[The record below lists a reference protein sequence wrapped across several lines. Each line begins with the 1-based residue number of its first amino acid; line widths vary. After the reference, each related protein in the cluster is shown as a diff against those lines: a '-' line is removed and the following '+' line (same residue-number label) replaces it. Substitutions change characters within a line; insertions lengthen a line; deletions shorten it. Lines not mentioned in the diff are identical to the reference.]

1 MSLRLL
7 FTIAITTLLCFCTKQ
22 NPKLVIITGKIT
34 NPKGE
39 SVSFNKKD
47 TSYTTTTNEDGV
59 FCISFF
65 LDSATYMNFEH
76 GPEVTAMY
84 VRPGD
89 KIELTIDTELF
100 DETIKY
106 EGSKE
111 SSFLAKKYLLKEENN
126 FFGEIFYMSS
136 LKEYKI
142 QLDTYKISVIN
153 EFNMIKDSLFIKNEL
168 EDIEK
173 SITNFIERQGKLL
186 KYGLDVRTYMWKTK
200 ELAKN
205 YNFYSSI
212 DSLNSFQFK
221 ELLDDY
227 SSEFR
232 ALLSKVHDNDF
243 VAEAKEKIAK
253 TTNLWIE
260 RKTAID
266 NMPKEG
272 ELAINFT
279 YPDKNDNEFS
289 LSSFKGSLVYVDVW
303 ATWCGPC
310 RAQIPALEKLEED
323 YTDQNITFLSISVD
337 TNKDA
342 WLKMIAEKELG
353 GVQLWA
359 DGWSQ
364 ITKDYAIFSIP
375 RFMIFSADG
384 NVISTDAP
392 RPTSEEIRGLIDAN
406 L

>member
-153 EFNMIKDSLFIKNEL
+153 EFNMIK
-168 EDIEK
+168 
-173 SITNFIERQGKLL
+173 
-186 KYGLDVRTYMWKTK
+186 
-200 ELAKN
+200 
-205 YNFYSSI
+205 
-212 DSLNSFQFK
+212 
-221 ELLDDY
+221 
-227 SSEFR
+227 
-232 ALLSKVHDNDF
+232 
-243 VAEAKEKIAK
+243 
-253 TTNLWIE
+253 
-260 RKTAID
+260 
-266 NMPKEG
+266 
-272 ELAINFT
+272 
-279 YPDKNDNEFS
+279 
-289 LSSFKGSLVYVDVW
+289 
-303 ATWCGPC
+303 
-310 RAQIPALEKLEED
+310 
-323 YTDQNITFLSISVD
+323 
-337 TNKDA
+337 
-342 WLKMIAEKELG
+342 
-353 GVQLWA
+353 
-359 DGWSQ
+359 
-364 ITKDYAIFSIP
+364 
-375 RFMIFSADG
+375 
-384 NVISTDAP
+384 
-392 RPTSEEIRGLIDAN
+392 
-406 L
+406 